1 MALPRPPDRAAA
13 EGELIVDDMFDPHEM
28 ANQLAQAIAGIKQVL
43 APIDEATSGYRTQ
56 LEAAGW
62 SSHAAEKMA
71 LEFHRMLMAQ
81 VNGGG
86 Q

>member
-1 MALPRPPDRAAA
+1 M
-13 EGELIVDDMFDPHEM
+13 DDMFDYDAM
-28 ANQLAQAIAGIKQVL
+28 ANQLAEAIAGIKQVL
-43 APIDEATSGYRTQ
+43 APIDEATSGYRKQ

-62 SSHAAEKMA
+62 SSYAAEKMA